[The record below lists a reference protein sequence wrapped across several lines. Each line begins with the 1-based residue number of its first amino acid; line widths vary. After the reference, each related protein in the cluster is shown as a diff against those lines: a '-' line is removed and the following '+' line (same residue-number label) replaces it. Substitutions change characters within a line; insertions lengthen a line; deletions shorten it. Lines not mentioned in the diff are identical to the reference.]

1 MKMQNKIILAAF
13 LAIVVLGGAVVF
25 VGIGNSA
32 SWREEVLLHDGR
44 KLVVKRTADRG
55 GRHEIGQRPP
65 IESQSLSF
73 RLPSSNKTVRWEVEY
88 AKDIGYADLSPIMLD
103 IFDSTPYLVNRTVGC
118 LAYNK
123 WGRPNPPYIIFRY
136 TDKTWQQIE
145 LNNLP
150 LALKVPNMIISSP
163 DVAAERTG
171 MKVVSAEKIRELNS
185 SLSQPEYK
193 TVLRESIEPDVY
205 VGSEVNCEVLIEYK
219 CNGVHM
225 GWGAPGE
232 FNRRYFENKC
242 KQKR

>member
-1 MKMQNKIILAAF
+1 M
-13 LAIVVLGGAVVF
+13 AIVLLGGAVVF

-44 KLVVKRTADRG
+44 KLLVKRTAVRA

-65 IESQSLSF
+65 IRTQSLSF
-73 RLPSSNKTVRWEVEY
+73 TLPSSKQAVRWKVEY

-103 IFDSTPYLVNRTVGC
+103 IMDKTPYLVCRTVGC

-136 TDKTWQQIE
+136 IDKTWQQIA
-145 LNNLP
+145 LDDLP

-163 DVAAERTG
+163 DVTAERTG

-185 SLSQPEYK
+185 SLSQPEYRAILRDPLSQERIDWCVEKFRTKDGWTSIYIFK
-193 TVLRESIEPDVY
+193 TQPTYERCVDACKFKKVLSGHCPCDRLFSKP
-205 VGSEVNCEVLIEYK
+205 K
-219 CNGVHM
+219 
-225 GWGAPGE
+225 
-232 FNRRYFENKC
+232 
-242 KQKR
+242 